1 MLLTSMPF
9 AYGKV
14 IVQPSVEMESWA
26 RFLNKFWRED
36 TYTIMNAEEIKKD
49 FPESIIKL
57 NEPLSKYTYTKTG
70 GPADAV
76 IFPRQKEELI
86 KLVRWIHARKWPLT
100 VLGNAS
106 NLIVK
111 DGGIRGVVIILT
123 EMDQVKVKENV
134 IKAQSGAAL
143 IDVSKRAY
151 SASLTGLEFACGIP
165 GSIGGA
171 VYMNAGAYDGEVR
184 TVIKEV
190 EVLTLDGR
198 VLMMSNEEMEFDYRH
213 SIIQETEDIV
223 LEVTFQLEKGNKEK
237 IKSRMDELTYLRS
250 SKQPLEYPSCGS
262 VFKRPTGYFTGKL
275 IQDAGLQGLTWGGA
289 QISTKHA
296 GFIVNIG
303 GATATDYIELIRH
316 IQQVIWEENQ
326 VRLETEVR
334 IIGEDPVTTETVV
347 EDATV
352 DAGLAF

>member
-1 MLLTSMPF
+1 
-9 AYGKV
+9 
-14 IVQPSVEMESWA
+14 
-26 RFLNKFWRED
+26 
-36 TYTIMNAEEIKKD
+36 MNAEKIKQT
-49 FPESIIKL
+49 FPKSIIKL
-57 NEPLSKYTYTKTG
+57 NEPLSKYTYTETG

-76 IFPRQKEELI
+76 IFPKQKEELVE
-86 KLVRWIHARKWPLT
+86 LVRWINAHEWPLT

-123 EMDQVKVKENV
+123 EMNQVKVTEEIV
-134 IKAQSGAAL
+134 TAQSGAAL

-151 SASLTGLEFACGIP
+151 RSSLTGLEFACGIP

-184 TVIKEV
+184 SVIKEV

-198 VLMMSNEEMEFDYRH
+198 VLLMNNEEMEFSYRH
-213 SIIQETEDIV
+213 SILQETGDIV
-223 LEVTFQLEKGNKEK
+223 LEVRFELEEGNKEK
-237 IKSRMDELTYLRS
+237 IKARMDELTYLRS

-275 IQDAGLQGLTWGGA
+275 IQDAGLQGLVWGGA

-296 GFIVNIG
+296 GFIVNTN
-303 GATATDYIELIRH
+303 GATATDYIELIHH
-316 IQQVIWEENQ
+316 IQEVIWEKNQ

-334 IIGEDPVTTETVV
+334 IIGEDVELADEESETE
-347 EDATV
+347 AAV
-352 DAGLAF
+352 DARLAF